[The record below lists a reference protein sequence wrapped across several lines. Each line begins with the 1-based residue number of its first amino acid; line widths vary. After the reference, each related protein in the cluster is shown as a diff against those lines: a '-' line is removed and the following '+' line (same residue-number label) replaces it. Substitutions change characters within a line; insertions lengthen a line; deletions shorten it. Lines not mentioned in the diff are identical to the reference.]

1 MSVAVVDFGSFALGE
16 AEPSA
21 HEMKRLST
29 EIGRAFSELGFVYL
43 KNTGIKDEQVFRAM
57 DICRKFFLLPKDIK
71 QQYARSKDSE
81 FPNHGWSDLETESLN
96 PTELNDLK
104 EIFNVT
110 SLSSGDT
117 WPIKELPEFS
127 SCLESFVGTFKDLS
141 MRILKVIELSLGVG
155 TDFFVSKHQKI
166 GSKDNLSTLR
176 AAYYPAVQKSSVKE
190 KQTRCGEHSDYGTFT
205 FVFQDRNAGL
215 EVMSRCGQYIAAPYL
230 PNAVLLN
237 IGDLLQ
243 RWTSDRWTS
252 AKHRVRIPQTEDA
265 LNRSRQSLIFFTHP
279 DDDAMVACCDGLD
292 KHPPITCIQYSKDK
306 HPDLVNLSLY
316 P

>member
-43 KNTGIKDEQVFRAM
+43 KNTGIKDEQVFEAM

-71 QQYARSKDSE
+71 QQYARSKDTDI
-81 FPNHGWSDLETESLN
+81 PCHGWIDFQTESLN

-104 EIFNVT
+104 EAFNVT
-110 SLSSGDT
+110 SLSSTDT
-117 WPIKELPEFS
+117 WPVKELPEFS
-127 SCLESFVGTFKDLS
+127 SCVESFFRTFKDLS
-141 MRILKVIELSLGVG
+141 MRVMKVIELSLGVE

-166 GSKDNLSTLR
+166 GSDGNISTLR
-176 AAYYPAVQKSSVKE
+176 PVYYPAVQKSSVKG

-215 EVMSRCGQYIAAPYL
+215 EVMSRCGQYIAAPYI

-265 LNRSRQSLIFFTHP
+265 LNRSRQSLNFFVQP
-279 DDDAMVACCDGLD
+279 DHDATIACCDGLD
-292 KHPPITCIQYSKDK
+292 KHPPITSIQYLMDN
-306 HPDLVNLSLY
+306 HPDLVTSLC